1 MHQIQP
7 IAWAKAKSALIA
19 LDIKE
24 RIMATAGTMTLPA
37 ARPGVSRIHAIAWRR
52 DGRAS

>member
-7 IAWAKAKSALIA
+7 IAWARAKSALIA

-24 RIMATAGTMTLPA
+24 RIMAAAGMNALPA
-37 ARPGVSRIHAIAWRR
+37 ARIDFPDVRAMAWRR
-52 DGRAS
+52 DGRAN